1 MKIAVQGLW
10 HLGSVTSA
18 CLASKNFKVLAVDTD
33 KKLIEN
39 FNQGILPIFEPG
51 LEDLFKKNKSKI
63 NFTDDLKKLTDI
75 DLLWI
80 TFDTPVDNNDK
91 ADVKFVVEKIKE
103 SIAFLK
109 DSAVVLISSQLPV
122 ESIKSLELFAK
133 NKKRKISFAYCPEN
147 LRLGDALNV
156 FLNPDRIVVGCR
168 DEFTKKRISKI
179 LTKLTK
185 NIVWMSVESAEMTKH
200 AINSFLA
207 ISVTFAN
214 ELASICEKVG
224 ADAKQVE
231 EGLKTDIRIGKKAYL
246 GPGGPFAGGTLAR
259 DIKFLENI
267 SKKFSLQNR
276 IISSV
281 FKSNQNHK
289 QWHQKLI
296 LDEFG
301 GKLNKKKFL
310 ILGLT
315 YKANTNTLRRSQ
327 SLELISWL
335 LPKNAL
341 ISAYD
346 PSVTLSNNKI
356 LKKIDLLIKVNDISM
371 YDVIIIGTPLKTF
384 VELFN
389 FKILNKKVKNK
400 IMIFDQHRLLD
411 FPKSEKKIKYFT
423 VGYVS

>member
-10 HLGSVTSA
+10 HLGSVTSI
-18 CLASKNFKVLAVDTD
+18 CLASKNIKVLAVDTD
-33 KKLIEN
+33 ENLVKN
-39 FNQGILPIFEPG
+39 FNEGILPIYEPG
-51 LEDLFKKNKSKI
+51 LEDLFKKNKTNIK
-63 NFTDDLKKLTDI
+63 FTDDITQLNDI
-75 DLLWI
+75 NLLWV
-80 TFDTPVDNNDK
+80 TYDTPVDNNDK
-91 ADVKFVVEKIKE
+91 ADVDFVVQKIKK
-103 SIAFLK
+103 SLAFLK
-109 DSAVVLISSQLPV
+109 DSSVVLISSQLPV
-122 ESIKSLELFAK
+122 ESIKSLELFIK
-133 NKKRKISFAYCPEN
+133 NKKRKISFAYSPEN

-156 FLNPDRIVVGCR
+156 FLNPDRVIVGYR
-168 DEFTKKRISKI
+168 DEFTKKIISKI
-179 LTKLTK
+179 LTKITK

-207 ISVTFAN
+207 TSVSFAN

-231 EGLKTDIRIGKKAYL
+231 VGLKTDIRIGKKAYL

-267 SKKFSLQNR
+267 SKKFNLQNK

-296 LDEFG
+296 LDEFC

-315 YKANTNTLRRSQ
+315 YKPNTNTLRRSQ
-327 SLELISWL
+327 SIELINWL
-335 LPKNAL
+335 LSKNTL
-341 ISAYD
+341 VSAYD
-346 PSVTLSNNKI
+346 PSIAQSNNKT
-356 LKKIDLLIKVNDISM
+356 LNKIDLLTKVDDLSM
-371 YDVIIIGTPLKTF
+371 YDVIIIGTPLKSF
-384 VELFN
+384 VNLFD
-389 FKILNKKVKNK
+389 FKILNKKAKNK
-400 IMIFDQHRLLD
+400 ILIFDQHRLLD
-411 FPKSEKKIKYFT
+411 FPKSEKNIKYFT

>member
-10 HLGSVTSA
+10 HLGSVTSI

-39 FNQGILPIFEPG
+39 FNEGFLPVYEPG
-51 LEDLFKKNKSKI
+51 LENLFKKNRTNI
-63 NFTDDLKKLTDI
+63 NFTDDLTQLKDVN
-75 DLLWI
+75 LLWV
-80 TFDTPVDNNDK
+80 TYDTPVDNKDK
-91 ADVKFVVEKIKE
+91 ADVEFVVQKIKE

-109 DSAVVLISSQLPV
+109 DFSVVLISSQLPV
-122 ESIKSLELFAK
+122 QSIKFLELFAK
-133 NKKRKISFAYCPEN
+133 SKKRKISFAYSPEN

-156 FLNPDRIVVGCR
+156 FLNPDRVVVGCR
-168 DEFTKKRISKI
+168 DEITKKIISKI

-207 ISVTFAN
+207 TSVTFAN

-356 LKKIDLLIKVNDISM
+356 LKKIDLLVKVDDLSM
-371 YDVIIIGTPLKTF
+371 YDVIVIGTPLKNF
-384 VELFN
+384 VDLFN
-389 FKILNKKVKNK
+389 FKILNKKAKNK

-411 FPKSEKKIKYFT
+411 FPKSEKNIKYFT

>member
-10 HLGSVTSA
+10 HLGSVTSI

-39 FNQGILPIFEPG
+39 FNEGFLPVYEPG
-51 LEDLFKKNKSKI
+51 LENLFKKNRTNITFS
-63 NFTDDLKKLTDI
+63 DDLTQLKDVN
-75 DLLWI
+75 LLWV
-80 TFDTPVDNNDK
+80 TYDTPVDNKDK
-91 ADVKFVVEKIKE
+91 ADVEFVVQKIKE

-109 DSAVVLISSQLPV
+109 DFSVVLISSQLPV
-122 ESIKSLELFAK
+122 QSIKFLELFAK
-133 NKKRKISFAYCPEN
+133 NKKRKISFAYSPEN

-156 FLNPDRIVVGCR
+156 FLNPDRVVVGCR
-168 DEFTKKRISKI
+168 DEITKKIISKI

-207 ISVTFAN
+207 TSVTFAN

-296 LDEFG
+296 LNEFG
-301 GKLNKKKFL
+301 IKLNKKKFL

-335 LPKNAL
+335 LSKNAL

-356 LKKIDLLIKVNDISM
+356 LKKIDLLVKVDDLSI
-371 YDVIIIGTPLKTF
+371 YDVIVIGTPLKNF
-384 VELFN
+384 VDLFN
-389 FKILNKKVKNK
+389 FKILNKKAKNK

-411 FPKSEKKIKYFT
+411 FPKSEKNIKYFT

>member
-10 HLGSVTSA
+10 HLGSVTSI

-39 FNQGILPIFEPG
+39 FNEGFLPVYEPG
-51 LEDLFKKNKSKI
+51 LENLFKKNRTNITFS
-63 NFTDDLKKLTDI
+63 DDLTQLKDVN
-75 DLLWI
+75 LLWV
-80 TFDTPVDNNDK
+80 TYDTPVDNNDK
-91 ADVKFVVEKIKE
+91 ADVDFVVQKIKK
-103 SIAFLK
+103 SLAFLK
-109 DSAVVLISSQLPV
+109 DSSVVLISSQLPV
-122 ESIKSLELFAK
+122 ESIKSLELFIK
-133 NKKRKISFAYCPEN
+133 NKKRKISFAYSPEN

-156 FLNPDRIVVGCR
+156 FLNPDRVIVGYR
-168 DEFTKKRISKI
+168 DEFTKKIISKI
-179 LTKLTK
+179 LTKITK

-207 ISVTFAN
+207 TSVTFAN

-231 EGLKTDIRIGKKAYL
+231 VGLKTDIRIGKKAYL

-267 SKKFSLQNR
+267 SKKFNLQNK

-296 LDEFG
+296 LDEFC

-315 YKANTNTLRRSQ
+315 YKPNTNTLRRSQ
-327 SLELISWL
+327 SIELINWL
-335 LPKNAL
+335 LSKNTL
-341 ISAYD
+341 VSAYD
-346 PSVTLSNNKI
+346 PSIAQSNNKV
-356 LKKIDLLIKVNDISM
+356 LNKIDLLTKVDDLSM
-371 YDVIIIGTPLKTF
+371 YDVIIIGTPLKSF
-384 VELFN
+384 VNLFD
-389 FKILNKKVKNK
+389 FKILNKKAKNK
-400 IMIFDQHRLLD
+400 ILIFDQHRLLD
-411 FPKSEKKIKYFT
+411 FPKSEKNIKYFT